1 MTRRRQHSS
10 LGDMVSTAA
19 FLGMSI
25 YLLLAGFEFKADGRL
40 ISAIGVWIACGFVL
54 QVALDIRLQKF
65 TTGLSGLEND

>member
-40 ISAIGVWIACGFVL
+40 ISAIGVWLVMCSDLSSAVL
-54 QVALDIRLQKF
+54 LISPVLI
-65 TTGLSGLEND
+65 